1 MPWFSLPP
9 IFLTCPDLFKDIP
22 QLSIREVTEGIQ
34 IIAHGATEEHWVLG
48 NDGHLLPEVMQ
59 PNLLCVHPINGDG
72 SKWLSHA
79 VEHCQERRL
88 PSTCTTHNANLRRS
102 EMEIWLWFEKN
113 AHTQHTVYLLRGF
126 DVEVEGLEHKWEVR
140 RVAEGD
146 ILQYNLPTFWPYWW
160 WLLLW
165 REGL

>member
-1 MPWFSLPP
+1 
-9 IFLTCPDLFKDIP
+9 
-22 QLSIREVTEGIQ
+22 
-34 IIAHGATEEHWVLG
+34 
-48 NDGHLLPEVMQ
+48 
-59 PNLLCVHPINGDG
+59 
-72 SKWLSHA
+72 
-79 VEHCQERRL
+79 
-88 PSTCTTHNANLRRS
+88 
-102 EMEIWLWFEKN
+102 MEIWLWFEKN

-146 ILQYNLPTFWPYWW
+146 ILQYNLPTLWPYWW